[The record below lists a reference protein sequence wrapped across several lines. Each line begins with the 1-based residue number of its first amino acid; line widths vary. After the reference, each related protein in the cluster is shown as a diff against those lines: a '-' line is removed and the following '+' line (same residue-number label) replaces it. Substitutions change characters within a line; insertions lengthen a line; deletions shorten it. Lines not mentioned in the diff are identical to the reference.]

1 MTIQNVKNDQFWL
14 KIVIMLKIY
23 VFILGFI
30 AWFGGFAQPQSAS
43 DVKPLSIGDSI
54 PSVSIKDLESNV
66 VGLREII
73 KNKTAIIIFFRGGWC
88 PFCNTHL
95 SNLQEITRRLKK
107 RDVPIVAISGEGVE
121 SSKQTKEK
129 NSLSYQ
135 LYSDTNLDAASSFHV
150 AFLQNGNW
158 KLPVPSVFI
167 ADKNGIIRFVHF
179 DPNYQVRMDAEE
191 ILLKVDEIIKLK

>member
-1 MTIQNVKNDQFWL
+1 MTIRNVEIDQFCL
-14 KIVIMLKIY
+14 KIQIMLKAYI
-23 VFILGFI
+23 FTLGFI
-30 AWFGGFAQPQSAS
+30 GWLGCFAQPQSAS
-43 DVKPLSIGDSI
+43 DVKPLAIGDSI
-54 PSVSIKDLESNV
+54 PSVTVKDLESKV

-73 KNKTAIIIFFRGGWC
+73 KNRTAIIIFFRGGWC

-107 RDVPIVAISGEGVE
+107 RDVLLIAISGEGVE

-135 LYSDTNLDAASSFHV
+135 LYSDNNLDAASSFHV